1 MSEIYKAIPENNDII
16 YRLTALWAFSES
28 GIGGFMFAFK
38 IPLTGL
44 LLGANAVILL
54 TLIAYHAKH
63 KFSEIIR
70 ATLLVL
76 IVKLLVSP
84 HSSPTAYLAVGFQ
97 GLLAATLFSSIRYI
111 KLAAI
116 LLGIVS
122 MMESALQKLL
132 LLTIVFG
139 TEFWE
144 AINQFF
150 QHLSKEL
157 YLNINVDY
165 SYWIIT
171 VYILLFAFWG
181 FFVGK
186 FASALPAIINK
197 RSNKILLQYQFESS
211 IDSTL
216 ELPIKKKTALSL
228 KLFLSILIPV
238 SIVVAFSVYFP
249 SKAWWL
255 LGRTVL
261 IIFLFYFVFVPL
273 SRWLAQRWLAKR
285 KSKDIFAAK
294 QMIEFLPQV
303 RKYFVVAYKMA
314 VKENSYLK
322 RLKAFII
329 NVVIITLYAENV
341 QHKNT

>member
-1 MSEIYKAIPENNDII
+1 MSEIYKANPENNDII

-28 GIGGFMFAFK
+28 GIGGIMFALK

-54 TLIAYHAKH
+54 TLIAYHANH
-63 KFSEIIR
+63 KFTEIIR
-70 ATLLVL
+70 ATVLVL

-84 HSSPTAYLAVGFQ
+84 HSSPAAYLAVGFQ
-97 GLLAATLFSSIRYI
+97 GLLAAALFSSIRFI

-150 QHLSKEL
+150 EQLSKEL
-157 YLNINVDY
+157 SFNINVDY
-165 SYWIIT
+165 SNWITII
-171 VYILLFAFWG
+171 YILLFAIWG
-181 FFVGK
+181 FVVGK
-186 FASALPAIINK
+186 FASALPAIINN
-197 RSNKILLQYQFESS
+197 RSNIILEQYQLQSPV
-211 IDSTL
+211 DSKI
-216 ELPIKKKTALSL
+216 ELPGKSRNAFVV
-228 KLFLSILIPV
+228 KLFFLLLT
-238 SIVVAFSVYFP
+238 VVCTLFAFSIYFP
-249 SKAWWL
+249 NKAWWL

-261 IIFLFYFVFVPL
+261 ILFVFYFLIVPF

-285 KSKDIFAAK
+285 NSKDIFAAK

-303 RKYFVVAYKMA
+303 RKNFYVAYRMA
-314 VKENSYLK
+314 AKENSYLK
-322 RLKAFII
+322 RLKTFII
-329 NVVIITLYAENV
+329 NVVIITLHAENA